1 MDMEINFPNL
11 GIYLDHVGK
20 NISIFGFSI
29 AYYGIVIVTGMMIAI
44 WIAQREAKR
53 TGQNPEQYLDLAMI
67 GIAAGI
73 LGARIYYV
81 IFAWD
86 YYKDDLLSIF
96 NIRQGGLAIY
106 GGIIGACI
114 AVVIYS
120 RKKKQ
125 NFSLLMDT
133 ASMSIVFGQIMGRWG
148 NFFNREAFGDYTN
161 NLFAMQLPVSAV
173 RANEIT
179 QKMWD
184 HVVTVN
190 GVEYIQVHPTFL
202 YESLWNVGVLLF
214 LFWFRKRKK
223 FNGEVFLM
231 YLIGYGLGRIWIE
244 GLRTDQ
250 LLLPVVG
257 LPVSQ
262 LLSGCLV
269 VGCTHLIPL
278 VELTRCDKTD
288 DDCVQLAYD
297 FYQSI
302 GKEAVLLR
310 KECPG
315 FIANRLQLAL
325 YREVQDLVMR
335 GVCSV
340 EDVDKALVYGP
351 GIRWAIFGHNMI
363 MQMGNPGGLTGMVE
377 MLGNSGDHWLE
388 DMASWTHQPDNWA
401 QVAQPGV
408 DQEMANFPDYIGHTN
423 AECIAY
429 RDQMLIDILKLHKK
443 L

>member
-29 AYYGIVIVTGMMIAI
+29 AYYGIVIVIGMMIAI

-269 VGCTHLIPL
+269 VGCTIL
-278 VELTRCDKTD
+278 VVWKR
-288 DDCVQLAYD
+288 
-297 FYQSI
+297 
-302 GKEAVLLR
+302 
-310 KECPG
+310 
-315 FIANRLQLAL
+315 
-325 YREVQDLVMR
+325 
-335 GVCSV
+335 
-340 EDVDKALVYGP
+340 
-351 GIRWAIFGHNMI
+351 
-363 MQMGNPGGLTGMVE
+363 
-377 MLGNSGDHWLE
+377 
-388 DMASWTHQPDNWA
+388 
-401 QVAQPGV
+401 
-408 DQEMANFPDYIGHTN
+408 
-423 AECIAY
+423 
-429 RDQMLIDILKLHKK
+429 KK
-443 L
+443 LSSGGETAHS

>member
-81 IFAWD
+81 VFAWD

-125 NFSLLMDT
+125 SFGLLMDT

-250 LLLPVVG
+250 LLLPVMG

-269 VGCTHLIPL
+269 AGCTIL
-278 VELTRCDKTD
+278 VVWKR
-288 DDCVQLAYD
+288 
-297 FYQSI
+297 
-302 GKEAVLLR
+302 
-310 KECPG
+310 
-315 FIANRLQLAL
+315 
-325 YREVQDLVMR
+325 
-335 GVCSV
+335 
-340 EDVDKALVYGP
+340 
-351 GIRWAIFGHNMI
+351 
-363 MQMGNPGGLTGMVE
+363 
-377 MLGNSGDHWLE
+377 
-388 DMASWTHQPDNWA
+388 
-401 QVAQPGV
+401 
-408 DQEMANFPDYIGHTN
+408 
-423 AECIAY
+423 
-429 RDQMLIDILKLHKK
+429 KK
-443 L
+443 LSSGGETAHS

>member
-20 NISIFGFSI
+20 NISIFGLSI

-81 IFAWD
+81 VFAWD

-125 NFSLLMDT
+125 SFGLLMDT

-269 VGCTHLIPL
+269 AGCTIL
-278 VELTRCDKTD
+278 VVWKR
-288 DDCVQLAYD
+288 
-297 FYQSI
+297 
-302 GKEAVLLR
+302 
-310 KECPG
+310 
-315 FIANRLQLAL
+315 
-325 YREVQDLVMR
+325 
-335 GVCSV
+335 
-340 EDVDKALVYGP
+340 
-351 GIRWAIFGHNMI
+351 
-363 MQMGNPGGLTGMVE
+363 
-377 MLGNSGDHWLE
+377 
-388 DMASWTHQPDNWA
+388 
-401 QVAQPGV
+401 
-408 DQEMANFPDYIGHTN
+408 
-423 AECIAY
+423 
-429 RDQMLIDILKLHKK
+429 KK
-443 L
+443 LSSGGETAHS

>member
-120 RKKKQ
+120 RKKKTELQ
-125 NFSLLMDT
+125 PSDGYREHEHRVRSDYGT
-133 ASMSIVFGQIMGRWG
+133 VG

-214 LFWFRKRKK
+214 F
-223 FNGEVFLM
+223 
-231 YLIGYGLGRIWIE
+231 
-244 GLRTDQ
+244 
-250 LLLPVVG
+250 
-257 LPVSQ
+257 
-262 LLSGCLV
+262 SG
-269 VGCTHLIPL
+269 
-278 VELTRCDKTD
+278 
-288 DDCVQLAYD
+288 
-297 FYQSI
+297 F
-302 GKEAVLLR
+302 GKE
-310 KECPG
+310 K
-315 FIANRLQLAL
+315 I
-325 YREVQDLVMR
+325 
-335 GVCSV
+335 
-340 EDVDKALVYGP
+340 
-351 GIRWAIFGHNMI
+351 
-363 MQMGNPGGLTGMVE
+363 
-377 MLGNSGDHWLE
+377 
-388 DMASWTHQPDNWA
+388 
-401 QVAQPGV
+401 
-408 DQEMANFPDYIGHTN
+408 
-423 AECIAY
+423 
-429 RDQMLIDILKLHKK
+429 
-443 L
+443 

>member
-223 FNGEVFLM
+223 INGEVFLM
-231 YLIGYGLGRIWIE
+231 YLIGYGLGRIWSE

-269 VGCTHLIPL
+269 VGCTIL
-278 VELTRCDKTD
+278 VVWKR
-288 DDCVQLAYD
+288 
-297 FYQSI
+297 
-302 GKEAVLLR
+302 
-310 KECPG
+310 
-315 FIANRLQLAL
+315 
-325 YREVQDLVMR
+325 
-335 GVCSV
+335 
-340 EDVDKALVYGP
+340 
-351 GIRWAIFGHNMI
+351 
-363 MQMGNPGGLTGMVE
+363 
-377 MLGNSGDHWLE
+377 
-388 DMASWTHQPDNWA
+388 
-401 QVAQPGV
+401 
-408 DQEMANFPDYIGHTN
+408 
-423 AECIAY
+423 
-429 RDQMLIDILKLHKK
+429 KK
-443 L
+443 LSSGGETAHS

>member
-269 VGCTHLIPL
+269 VGCTIL
-278 VELTRCDKTD
+278 VVWKR
-288 DDCVQLAYD
+288 
-297 FYQSI
+297 
-302 GKEAVLLR
+302 
-310 KECPG
+310 
-315 FIANRLQLAL
+315 
-325 YREVQDLVMR
+325 
-335 GVCSV
+335 
-340 EDVDKALVYGP
+340 
-351 GIRWAIFGHNMI
+351 
-363 MQMGNPGGLTGMVE
+363 
-377 MLGNSGDHWLE
+377 
-388 DMASWTHQPDNWA
+388 
-401 QVAQPGV
+401 
-408 DQEMANFPDYIGHTN
+408 
-423 AECIAY
+423 
-429 RDQMLIDILKLHKK
+429 KK
-443 L
+443 LSSGGETAQS

>member
-269 VGCTHLIPL
+269 VGCTI
-278 VELTRCDKTD
+278 
-288 DDCVQLAYD
+288 
-297 FYQSI
+297 
-302 GKEAVLLR
+302 AVVWKR
-310 KECPG
+310 KKISSG
-315 FIANRLQLAL
+315 G
-325 YREVQDLVMR
+325 EVAH
-335 GVCSV
+335 S
-340 EDVDKALVYGP
+340 
-351 GIRWAIFGHNMI
+351 
-363 MQMGNPGGLTGMVE
+363 
-377 MLGNSGDHWLE
+377 
-388 DMASWTHQPDNWA
+388 
-401 QVAQPGV
+401 
-408 DQEMANFPDYIGHTN
+408 
-423 AECIAY
+423 
-429 RDQMLIDILKLHKK
+429 
-443 L
+443 

>member
-20 NISIFGFSI
+20 SISIFGFSI

-269 VGCTHLIPL
+269 VGCTIL
-278 VELTRCDKTD
+278 VVWKRKNYHPVGDSPFLRIKPVKKT
-288 DDCVQLAYD
+288 
-297 FYQSI
+297 
-302 GKEAVLLR
+302 E
-310 KECPG
+310 
-315 FIANRLQLAL
+315 
-325 YREVQDLVMR
+325 
-335 GVCSV
+335 
-340 EDVDKALVYGP
+340 
-351 GIRWAIFGHNMI
+351 
-363 MQMGNPGGLTGMVE
+363 
-377 MLGNSGDHWLE
+377 
-388 DMASWTHQPDNWA
+388 
-401 QVAQPGV
+401 
-408 DQEMANFPDYIGHTN
+408 
-423 AECIAY
+423 
-429 RDQMLIDILKLHKK
+429 
-443 L
+443 

>member
-133 ASMSIVFGQIMGRWG
+133 ASMSIVFGQIMGRGG

-161 NLFAMQLPVSAV
+161 NLLAMQLPVSAV

-269 VGCTHLIPL
+269 VGCTIL
-278 VELTRCDKTD
+278 VVWKR
-288 DDCVQLAYD
+288 
-297 FYQSI
+297 
-302 GKEAVLLR
+302 
-310 KECPG
+310 
-315 FIANRLQLAL
+315 
-325 YREVQDLVMR
+325 
-335 GVCSV
+335 
-340 EDVDKALVYGP
+340 
-351 GIRWAIFGHNMI
+351 
-363 MQMGNPGGLTGMVE
+363 
-377 MLGNSGDHWLE
+377 
-388 DMASWTHQPDNWA
+388 
-401 QVAQPGV
+401 
-408 DQEMANFPDYIGHTN
+408 
-423 AECIAY
+423 
-429 RDQMLIDILKLHKK
+429 KK
-443 L
+443 LSSGGETAHS

>member
-106 GGIIGACI
+106 GGIICACI

-125 NFSLLMDT
+125 NFGLLMDT

-214 LFWFRKRKK
+214 LFWLKKKKK

-269 VGCTHLIPL
+269 VGCTIL
-278 VELTRCDKTD
+278 VVWK
-288 DDCVQLAYD
+288 
-297 FYQSI
+297 
-302 GKEAVLLR
+302 R
-310 KECPG
+310 KK
-315 FIANRLQLAL
+315 I
-325 YREVQDLVMR
+325 
-335 GVCSV
+335 SS
-340 EDVDKALVYGP
+340 
-351 GIRWAIFGHNMI
+351 
-363 MQMGNPGGLTGMVE
+363 GGETAH
-377 MLGNSGDHWLE
+377 S
-388 DMASWTHQPDNWA
+388 
-401 QVAQPGV
+401 
-408 DQEMANFPDYIGHTN
+408 
-423 AECIAY
+423 
-429 RDQMLIDILKLHKK
+429 
-443 L
+443 

>member
-81 IFAWD
+81 VFAWD

-125 NFSLLMDT
+125 SFGLLMDT

-173 RANEIT
+173 RASEIT

-269 VGCTHLIPL
+269 AGCTIL
-278 VELTRCDKTD
+278 VVWKR
-288 DDCVQLAYD
+288 
-297 FYQSI
+297 
-302 GKEAVLLR
+302 
-310 KECPG
+310 
-315 FIANRLQLAL
+315 
-325 YREVQDLVMR
+325 
-335 GVCSV
+335 
-340 EDVDKALVYGP
+340 
-351 GIRWAIFGHNMI
+351 
-363 MQMGNPGGLTGMVE
+363 
-377 MLGNSGDHWLE
+377 
-388 DMASWTHQPDNWA
+388 
-401 QVAQPGV
+401 
-408 DQEMANFPDYIGHTN
+408 
-423 AECIAY
+423 
-429 RDQMLIDILKLHKK
+429 KK
-443 L
+443 LSSGGETAHS

>member
-1 MDMEINFPNL
+1 M
-11 GIYLDHVGK
+11 GK

-73 LGARIYYV
+73 LWARIYYV

-269 VGCTHLIPL
+269 VGCTIL
-278 VELTRCDKTD
+278 VVWKR
-288 DDCVQLAYD
+288 
-297 FYQSI
+297 
-302 GKEAVLLR
+302 
-310 KECPG
+310 
-315 FIANRLQLAL
+315 
-325 YREVQDLVMR
+325 
-335 GVCSV
+335 
-340 EDVDKALVYGP
+340 
-351 GIRWAIFGHNMI
+351 
-363 MQMGNPGGLTGMVE
+363 
-377 MLGNSGDHWLE
+377 
-388 DMASWTHQPDNWA
+388 
-401 QVAQPGV
+401 
-408 DQEMANFPDYIGHTN
+408 
-423 AECIAY
+423 
-429 RDQMLIDILKLHKK
+429 KK
-443 L
+443 LSSGGETAHS

>member
-133 ASMSIVFGQIMGRWG
+133 ASMIIVFGQIMGRWG

-269 VGCTHLIPL
+269 VGCTIL
-278 VELTRCDKTD
+278 VVWKR
-288 DDCVQLAYD
+288 
-297 FYQSI
+297 
-302 GKEAVLLR
+302 
-310 KECPG
+310 
-315 FIANRLQLAL
+315 
-325 YREVQDLVMR
+325 
-335 GVCSV
+335 
-340 EDVDKALVYGP
+340 
-351 GIRWAIFGHNMI
+351 
-363 MQMGNPGGLTGMVE
+363 
-377 MLGNSGDHWLE
+377 
-388 DMASWTHQPDNWA
+388 
-401 QVAQPGV
+401 
-408 DQEMANFPDYIGHTN
+408 
-423 AECIAY
+423 
-429 RDQMLIDILKLHKK
+429 KK
-443 L
+443 LSSGGETAHS

>member
-202 YESLWNVGVLLF
+202 YESLWNVGVLLI

-269 VGCTHLIPL
+269 VGCTIL
-278 VELTRCDKTD
+278 VVWKR
-288 DDCVQLAYD
+288 
-297 FYQSI
+297 
-302 GKEAVLLR
+302 
-310 KECPG
+310 
-315 FIANRLQLAL
+315 
-325 YREVQDLVMR
+325 
-335 GVCSV
+335 
-340 EDVDKALVYGP
+340 
-351 GIRWAIFGHNMI
+351 
-363 MQMGNPGGLTGMVE
+363 
-377 MLGNSGDHWLE
+377 
-388 DMASWTHQPDNWA
+388 
-401 QVAQPGV
+401 
-408 DQEMANFPDYIGHTN
+408 
-423 AECIAY
+423 
-429 RDQMLIDILKLHKK
+429 KK
-443 L
+443 LSSGGETAHS

>member
-20 NISIFGFSI
+20 SISIFGFSI

-96 NIRQGGLAIY
+96 NIHQGGLAIY

-269 VGCTHLIPL
+269 VGCTIL
-278 VELTRCDKTD
+278 VVWKR
-288 DDCVQLAYD
+288 
-297 FYQSI
+297 
-302 GKEAVLLR
+302 
-310 KECPG
+310 
-315 FIANRLQLAL
+315 
-325 YREVQDLVMR
+325 
-335 GVCSV
+335 
-340 EDVDKALVYGP
+340 
-351 GIRWAIFGHNMI
+351 
-363 MQMGNPGGLTGMVE
+363 
-377 MLGNSGDHWLE
+377 
-388 DMASWTHQPDNWA
+388 
-401 QVAQPGV
+401 
-408 DQEMANFPDYIGHTN
+408 
-423 AECIAY
+423 
-429 RDQMLIDILKLHKK
+429 KK
-443 L
+443 LSSGGETAHS

>member
-125 NFSLLMDT
+125 NFGLLMDT

-190 GVEYIQVHPTFL
+190 GVEYIQVHPSFL
-202 YESLWNVGVLLF
+202 YESLWNVSVLLF

-269 VGCTHLIPL
+269 VGCTIL
-278 VELTRCDKTD
+278 VGWKR
-288 DDCVQLAYD
+288 
-297 FYQSI
+297 
-302 GKEAVLLR
+302 
-310 KECPG
+310 
-315 FIANRLQLAL
+315 
-325 YREVQDLVMR
+325 
-335 GVCSV
+335 
-340 EDVDKALVYGP
+340 
-351 GIRWAIFGHNMI
+351 
-363 MQMGNPGGLTGMVE
+363 
-377 MLGNSGDHWLE
+377 
-388 DMASWTHQPDNWA
+388 
-401 QVAQPGV
+401 
-408 DQEMANFPDYIGHTN
+408 
-423 AECIAY
+423 
-429 RDQMLIDILKLHKK
+429 KK
-443 L
+443 LSSGGETAHS

>member
-11 GIYLDHVGK
+11 GIYLNHVGK

-53 TGQNPEQYLDLAMI
+53 TGQNPDQYLDLAMI

-73 LGARIYYV
+73 AGARIYYV
-81 IFAWD
+81 AFAWD

-125 NFSLLMDT
+125 SFGLLMDT

-202 YESLWNVGVLLF
+202 YESLWNVAVLLF

-257 LPVSQ
+257 FPVSQ

-269 VGCTHLIPL
+269 VFCTMII
-278 VELTRCDKTD
+278 VWKRKKIAAGGKTSHFNGSEP
-288 DDCVQLAYD
+288 V
-297 FYQSI
+297 
-302 GKEAVLLR
+302 
-310 KECPG
+310 
-315 FIANRLQLAL
+315 
-325 YREVQDLVMR
+325 
-335 GVCSV
+335 
-340 EDVDKALVYGP
+340 
-351 GIRWAIFGHNMI
+351 
-363 MQMGNPGGLTGMVE
+363 
-377 MLGNSGDHWLE
+377 
-388 DMASWTHQPDNWA
+388 
-401 QVAQPGV
+401 
-408 DQEMANFPDYIGHTN
+408 
-423 AECIAY
+423 
-429 RDQMLIDILKLHKK
+429 KK
-443 L
+443 

>member
-20 NISIFGFSI
+20 NISIFGLSI

-125 NFSLLMDT
+125 SFGLLMDT

-184 HVVTVN
+184 HAVTVN

-269 VGCTHLIPL
+269 AGCTIL
-278 VELTRCDKTD
+278 VVWK
-288 DDCVQLAYD
+288 
-297 FYQSI
+297 
-302 GKEAVLLR
+302 R
-310 KECPG
+310 KK
-315 FIANRLQLAL
+315 I
-325 YREVQDLVMR
+325 
-335 GVCSV
+335 SS
-340 EDVDKALVYGP
+340 
-351 GIRWAIFGHNMI
+351 
-363 MQMGNPGGLTGMVE
+363 GGETAH
-377 MLGNSGDHWLE
+377 S
-388 DMASWTHQPDNWA
+388 
-401 QVAQPGV
+401 
-408 DQEMANFPDYIGHTN
+408 
-423 AECIAY
+423 
-429 RDQMLIDILKLHKK
+429 
-443 L
+443 

>member
-190 GVEYIQVHPTFL
+190 GVEYIQVHPTFF

-269 VGCTHLIPL
+269 VGCTIL
-278 VELTRCDKTD
+278 VVWKR
-288 DDCVQLAYD
+288 
-297 FYQSI
+297 
-302 GKEAVLLR
+302 
-310 KECPG
+310 
-315 FIANRLQLAL
+315 
-325 YREVQDLVMR
+325 
-335 GVCSV
+335 
-340 EDVDKALVYGP
+340 
-351 GIRWAIFGHNMI
+351 
-363 MQMGNPGGLTGMVE
+363 
-377 MLGNSGDHWLE
+377 
-388 DMASWTHQPDNWA
+388 
-401 QVAQPGV
+401 
-408 DQEMANFPDYIGHTN
+408 
-423 AECIAY
+423 
-429 RDQMLIDILKLHKK
+429 KK
-443 L
+443 LSSGGETAHS